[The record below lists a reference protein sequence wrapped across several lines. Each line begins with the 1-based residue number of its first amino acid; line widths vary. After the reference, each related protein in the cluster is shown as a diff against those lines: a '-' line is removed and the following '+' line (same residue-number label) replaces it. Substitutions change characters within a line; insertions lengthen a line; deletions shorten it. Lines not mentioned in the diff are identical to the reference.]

1 MLAEADASIMVKK
14 CQKMVSAIANRA
26 LPSGMSEIVSEL
38 EGGQEIAEDR
48 AKCEREER
56 IQFQMI
62 QRGDFIKAGW
72 WHWRAGARMKLG
84 RWPTVTCR
92 LIRLGGL
99 LRRRLLRK
107 INYDGSSACL
117 DTSSLIQVSK
127 RKLPGSLQRHRD
139 G

>member
-1 MLAEADASIMVKK
+1 MLAGADASIMVKK

-48 AKCEREER
+48 AECEREER

-72 WHWRAGARMKLG
+72 WHWRCRREDEAGEAAYGYVQADSLG
-84 RWPTVTCR
+84 RVIAPETFE
-92 LIRLGGL
+92 
-99 LRRRLLRK
+99 K
-107 INYDGSSACL
+107 D
-117 DTSSLIQVSK
+117 
-127 RKLPGSLQRHRD
+127 KL
-139 G
+139 